1 MYKSKSQKLKISET
15 QNLRNS
21 KSQNLR
27 NFSVNSWTKKKASFD
42 ALILFYSFK
51 NADF

>member
-15 QNLRNS
+15 Q
-21 KSQNLR
+21 KLR
-27 NFSVNSWTKKKASFD
+27 NFSIFADKKKASFD

-51 NADF
+51 NANF